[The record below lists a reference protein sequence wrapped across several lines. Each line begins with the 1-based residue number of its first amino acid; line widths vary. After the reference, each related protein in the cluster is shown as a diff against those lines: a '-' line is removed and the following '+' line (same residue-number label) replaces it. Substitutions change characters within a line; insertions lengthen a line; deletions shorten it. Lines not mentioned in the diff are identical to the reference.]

1 VWQLKR
7 TKRPGVALQH
17 PVSFRQWFYPLAFL
31 ACALPL
37 VLLVKEALPV
47 LVPAIW
53 PDVTVPWSGHLGV
66 NPVET
71 LLHVTGRNAL
81 RLLLVT
87 LLITPVRRLTG
98 WNRVQLV
105 RRMVGVWS
113 FVYALCHFL
122 VYVAFDQLGD
132 VRAIAEDVLKRRFI
146 FAGMF
151 AFALLL
157 LLAITST
164 NGMIRRLGRRWQ
176 RLHRLV
182 YVAAISAAIHF
193 VWGQKADIREPLVW
207 FAVLAILLGLRVFW
221 TVQKRRARLATA
233 VSH

>member
-1 VWQLKR
+1 MGTVGRRINAFLKSR
-7 TKRPGVALQH
+7 
-17 PVSFRQWFYPLAFL
+17 WFYPLAFV

-37 VLLVKEALPV
+37 ALLLKEAIPV
-47 LVPAIW
+47 LVPAVW
-53 PDVTVPWSGHLGV
+53 PDAVVPWSGDLGV

-71 LLHVTGRNAL
+71 MLHTTGRNAL

-87 LLITPVRRLTG
+87 LAITPIRRLTG

-113 FVYALCHFL
+113 FVYALCHFAI
-122 VYVAFDQLGD
+122 YVTFDQLGD
-132 VRAIAEDVLKRRFI
+132 VHAILDDVVKRRFI

-151 AFALLL
+151 AFVVLL
-157 LLAITST
+157 LLAVTST
-164 NGMIRRLGRRWQ
+164 NGMMRRLGRRWQ

-182 YVAAISAAIHF
+182 YAAAVAGGIHF
-193 VWGQKADIREPLVW
+193 VWGQKADIREPLLW
-207 FAVLAILLGLRVFW
+207 FAILVGLLGVRLAFAVRR
-221 TVQKRRARLATA
+221 RRARLSPA

>member
-1 VWQLKR
+1 MRALGDAINRFLKTR
-7 TKRPGVALQH
+7 
-17 PVSFRQWFYPLAFL
+17 WFYPLVFL

-37 VLLVKEALPV
+37 VLLLKEALPV

-53 PDVTVPWSGHLGV
+53 PDVTVPWTGSLGV

-71 LLHVTGRNAL
+71 LTHATGRNAL
-81 RLLLVT
+81 RLLLLT
-87 LLITPVRRLTG
+87 LLITPIRRLTG

-105 RRMVGVWS
+105 RRMMGVWS
-113 FVYALCHFL
+113 FTYALCHFL

-132 VRAIAEDVLKRRFI
+132 VHAIVEDVAKRRFI
-146 FAGMF
+146 FAGML
-151 AFALLL
+151 AFVILLL
-157 LLAITST
+157 LTITST
-164 NGMIRRLGRRWQ
+164 NGMMRRLGRRWQ

-182 YVAAISAAIHF
+182 YLAAIAGAIHF

-207 FAVLAILLGLRVFW
+207 FACLVVLLGVRVYW
-221 TVQKRRARLATA
+221 TVQKRRARVAMA